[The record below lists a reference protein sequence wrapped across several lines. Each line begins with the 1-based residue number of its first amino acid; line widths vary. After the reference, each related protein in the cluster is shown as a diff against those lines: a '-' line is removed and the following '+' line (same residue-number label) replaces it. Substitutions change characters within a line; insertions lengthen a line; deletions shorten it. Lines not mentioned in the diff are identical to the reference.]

1 MVAVGAA
8 SNACGT
14 INPIKDVS
22 RFVTYSLS
30 RVYFILRNHLMCLQF
45 FDIYVVYC
53 LASIISIIRKVS
65 AASGRRGG
73 IERCLF
79 FVDAVHYAPH
89 HVLDVQ
95 DIGCDFCVCSPF
107 KFFGP
112 HTGINI

>member
-1 MVAVGAA
+1 M
-8 SNACGT
+8 
-14 INPIKDVS
+14 
-22 RFVTYSLS
+22 
-30 RVYFILRNHLMCLQF
+30 
-45 FDIYVVYC
+45 VYC
-53 LASIISIIRKVS
+53 FVSIISIIKKVS
-65 AASGRRGG
+65 AASGRRAG

-112 HTGINI
+112 HTGINIYIRAITNE

>member
-1 MVAVGAA
+1 M
-8 SNACGT
+8 N
-14 INPIKDVS
+14 KLD
-22 RFVTYSLS
+22 LS
-30 RVYFILRNHLMCLQF
+30 SI

-53 LASIISIIRKVS
+53 FVSIISIIKKVS
-65 AASGRRGG
+65 AASGRRAG

-112 HTGINI
+112 HTGINIYIREITN

>member
-1 MVAVGAA
+1 MWNYQSDKRCIQVCYLYFK
-8 SNACGT
+8 SFLFHFT
-14 INPIKDVS
+14 K
-22 RFVTYSLS
+22 SLDLS
-30 RVYFILRNHLMCLQF
+30 SIFHIHM
-45 FDIYVVYC
+45 VYC
-53 LASIISIIRKVS
+53 FVCIISIIRKVS